1 MEKTILFD
9 LDGTLTASGIGITK
23 CVQYALEKM
32 GHPEND
38 LKKLEI
44 FIGPPLI
51 TQFMEYLNISKEEA
65 EQAVVYYRER
75 YTTVGI
81 FENELYPNVEKMLKT
96 LKDNNY
102 TLAVSSSK
110 PEKFVKQIL
119 EHFKIKQYFDEV
131 VGATMSEKRTDKAEV
146 IEETLKRLGRISC
159 SNNDTDYTSI
169 ENSISVEKEKTI
181 NTENIIMVGDKK
193 HDILGARQFGIPCVA
208 VSYGYGT
215 MEELTN
221 ENPHKIVNTVDE
233 LLDYLLNN

>member
-9 LDGTLTASGIGITK
+9 LDGTLTTSGIGITK
-23 CVQYALEKM
+23 CVQHALEKM

-65 EQAVVYYRER
+65 EQAVAYYRER

-119 EHFKIKQYFDEV
+119 EHFKIEQYFDEV

-146 IEETLKRLGRISC
+146 IEETLKRLGRINC
-159 SNNDTDYTSI
+159 SNSDVNNTAT
-169 ENSISVEKEKTI
+169 EKTI

-193 HDILGARQFGIPCVA
+193 HDILGARQFGITCVA

-215 MEELTN
+215 MDELTN
-221 ENPHKIVNTVDE
+221 ENPHKIVDTVDE

>member
-23 CVQYALEKM
+23 CVQHALAKM
-32 GHPEND
+32 GYPEND

-51 TQFMEYLNISKEEA
+51 NQFMEYLNISKEEA

-96 LKDNNY
+96 LKDNGY
-102 TLAVSSSK
+102 TVAVSSSK

-119 EHFKIKQYFDEV
+119 EHFKIEQYFNEV
-131 VGATMSEKRTDKAEV
+131 VGATMSEKRTDKADV

-221 ENPHKIVNTVDE
+221 ENPHKIVGTVDE

>member
-23 CVQYALEKM
+23 CVQYALGKM

-81 FENELYPNVEKMLKT
+81 FENELYPNVEKLLKT

-119 EHFKIKQYFDEV
+119 EHFKIEQYFDEV

-146 IEETLKRLGRISC
+146 IEETLKRLGRINC
-159 SNNDTDYTSI
+159 SNNDTNNTA
-169 ENSISVEKEKTI
+169 KEKTI

-215 MEELTN
+215 IEELTN
-221 ENPHKIVNTVDE
+221 ENPHKIVDTVDE

>member
-1 MEKTILFD
+1 MRTTRTKKN
-9 LDGTLTASGIGITK
+9 GTPRK
-23 CVQYALEKM
+23 R
-32 GHPEND
+32 P
-38 LKKLEI
+38 KKLEI

-119 EHFKIKQYFDEV
+119 EHFKIEQYFDEV
-131 VGATMSEKRTDKAEV
+131 VGATMTEKRTDKADV

-181 NTENIIMVGDKK
+181 NTEHIIMVGDKK
-193 HDILGARQFGIPCVA
+193 HDILGARQFEIPCIA

>member
-23 CVQYALEKM
+23 CVQYALKKM

-96 LKDNNY
+96 LKDNGY
-102 TLAVSSSK
+102 TVAVASSK

-119 EHFKIKQYFDEV
+119 EHFKIEQYFDEV

-146 IEETLKRLGRISC
+146 IEETLKRLGRINC
-159 SNNDTDYTSI
+159 SNNDANNIAT
-169 ENSISVEKEKTI
+169 EKTI

-193 HDILGARQFGIPCVA
+193 HDFLGARQFGIPCVA

-215 MEELTN
+215 IEELTN

>member
-23 CVQYALEKM
+23 CVQHALAKM
-32 GHPEND
+32 GHTEND

-65 EQAVVYYRER
+65 EQAVAYYRER

-119 EHFKIKQYFDEV
+119 EHFKIEQYFDEV

-146 IEETLKRLGRISC
+146 IEETLKRLGRINC
-159 SNNDTDYTSI
+159 SNNDANNTAT
-169 ENSISVEKEKTI
+169 EKTI

-215 MEELTN
+215 MDELTN
-221 ENPHKIVNTVDE
+221 ENPHKIVDTVDE

>member
-23 CVQYALEKM
+23 CVQHALKKM

-65 EQAVVYYRER
+65 EQAVAYYRER

-81 FENELYPNVEKMLKT
+81 FENKLYPNVEKMLKT

-119 EHFKIKQYFDEV
+119 EHFKIDEYFDEV
-131 VGATMSEKRTDKAEV
+131 VGATMSEKRTDKADV
-146 IEETLKRLGRISC
+146 IEETLKRLGRINC
-159 SNNDTDYTSI
+159 SNNDANNTAT
-169 ENSISVEKEKTI
+169 EKTI

-215 MEELTN
+215 IEELTN
-221 ENPHKIVNTVDE
+221 ENPHKIVDTVDE

>member
-23 CVQYALEKM
+23 CVQHALEKM

-51 TQFMEYLNISKEEA
+51 SQFMEYLNISKEEA
-65 EQAVVYYRER
+65 EQAVAYYRER

-81 FENELYPNVEKMLKT
+81 FENELYPNVEKLLKT

-119 EHFKIKQYFDEV
+119 EHFKIEQYFDEV
-131 VGATMSEKRTDKAEV
+131 VGATMSEKRTNKAEV
-146 IEETLKRLGRISC
+146 IEETLKRLGRINC
-159 SNNDTDYTSI
+159 SNNDIDNTSAK
-169 ENSISVEKEKTI
+169 KEKTI

-193 HDILGARQFGIPCVA
+193 HDILGARQFGIPCIA

-215 MEELTN
+215 IEELTN
-221 ENPHKIVNTVDE
+221 ENPHKIVGTVDE

>member
-23 CVQYALEKM
+23 CVQYALKKM

-81 FENELYPNVEKMLKT
+81 FENELYPNVEKLLKT

-119 EHFKIKQYFDEV
+119 EHFKIEQYFDEV

-146 IEETLKRLGRISC
+146 IEETLKRLGRINC
-159 SNNDTDYTSI
+159 SNNDTNNTA
-169 ENSISVEKEKTI
+169 KEKTI

-215 MEELTN
+215 IEELTN

-233 LLDYLLNN
+233 LLAYLLNN

>member
-23 CVQYALEKM
+23 CVQHALAKM
-32 GHPEND
+32 GHTEND

-65 EQAVVYYRER
+65 EQAVAYYRER

-81 FENELYPNVEKMLKT
+81 FENELYPNVEKLLKT

-119 EHFKIKQYFDEV
+119 EHFEIEQYFDEV

-146 IEETLKRLGRISC
+146 IEETLKRLGRINC
-159 SNNDTDYTSI
+159 SNSDANNTAT
-169 ENSISVEKEKTI
+169 EKTI

-193 HDILGARQFGIPCVA
+193 HDILGARQFGIPCIA

-215 MEELTN
+215 IEELTN

-233 LLDYLLNN
+233 LLAYLLNN

>member
-23 CVQYALEKM
+23 CVQHALEKM

-65 EQAVVYYRER
+65 EQAVIYYRER

-96 LKDNNY
+96 LKDNGY
-102 TLAVSSSK
+102 TIAVSSSK
-110 PEKFVKQIL
+110 PEKFVNQIL
-119 EHFKIKQYFDEV
+119 EHFEIDKYFDEV
-131 VGATMSEKRTDKAEV
+131 VGATMSEKRTNKAEV
-146 IEETLKRLGRISC
+146 IEETLKRLGRINC
-159 SNNDTDYTSI
+159 SNNDIDNTSA
-169 ENSISVEKEKTI
+169 EKEKTI

-193 HDILGARQFGIPCVA
+193 HDILGARQFGIPCIA

-215 MEELTN
+215 MNELTN
-221 ENPHKIVNTVDE
+221 ENPHKIVGTVDE

>member
-23 CVQYALEKM
+23 CVQHALEKM

-65 EQAVVYYRER
+65 EQAVAYYRER

-119 EHFKIKQYFDEV
+119 EHFKIEQYFDEV

-146 IEETLKRLGRISC
+146 IEETLKRLGRINC
-159 SNNDTDYTSI
+159 SNSDVNNTAT
-169 ENSISVEKEKTI
+169 EKTI

-193 HDILGARQFGIPCVA
+193 HDILGARQFGITCVA

-215 MEELTN
+215 MDELTN
-221 ENPHKIVNTVDE
+221 ENPHKIVDTVDE

>member
-23 CVQYALEKM
+23 CVQHALEKM
-32 GHPEND
+32 GHTEND

-75 YTTVGI
+75 YTTIGI

-119 EHFKIKQYFDEV
+119 EHFKIEQYFDEV

-146 IEETLKRLGRISC
+146 IEETLKRLGRINC
-159 SNNDTDYTSI
+159 SNNDTNYIKRKNYKHRKHNNGRRQKTRHPRSQTIWNTLCRSILRIRNNGRTNKRKPTQNSQHSRRTTS
-169 ENSISVEKEKTI
+169 
-181 NTENIIMVGDKK
+181 
-193 HDILGARQFGIPCVA
+193 L
-208 VSYGYGT
+208 
-215 MEELTN
+215 LT
-221 ENPHKIVNTVDE
+221 KQLIV
-233 LLDYLLNN
+233 

>member
-1 MEKTILFD
+1 MRTTRTWKN
-9 LDGTLTASGIGITK
+9 GTPRK
-23 CVQYALEKM
+23 R
-32 GHPEND
+32 P
-38 LKKLEI
+38 KKLEI

-119 EHFKIKQYFDEV
+119 EHFEIEQYFDEV
-131 VGATMSEKRTDKAEV
+131 VGATMSEKRTDKADV
-146 IEETLKRLGRISC
+146 IEETLKRLGRINC
-159 SNNDTDYTSI
+159 SNNDANNIAT
-169 ENSISVEKEKTI
+169 EKTI

-215 MEELTN
+215 IEELTN
-221 ENPHKIVNTVDE
+221 ENTHKIVNTVDE
-233 LLDYLLNN
+233 LLEYLLNN

>member
-23 CVQYALEKM
+23 CVQHALEKM

-65 EQAVVYYRER
+65 EQAVAYYRER

-119 EHFKIKQYFDEV
+119 EHFEIEQYFDEV
-131 VGATMSEKRTDKAEV
+131 VGATMSEKRTDKADV
-146 IEETLKRLGRISC
+146 IEETLKRLGRINC
-159 SNNDTDYTSI
+159 SNNDANNIAT
-169 ENSISVEKEKTI
+169 EKTI

-193 HDILGARQFGIPCVA
+193 HDILGARQFGITCVA

-215 MEELTN
+215 MDELTN
-221 ENPHKIVNTVDE
+221 ENPHKIVDTVDE

>member
-23 CVQYALEKM
+23 CVQHALEKM

-65 EQAVVYYRER
+65 EQAVAYYRER

-81 FENELYPNVEKMLKT
+81 FENELYPNVEKLLKT

-119 EHFKIKQYFDEV
+119 EHFEIEQYFDEI

-146 IEETLKRLGRISC
+146 IEETLKRLGRINC
-159 SNNDTDYTSI
+159 SNNDANNTAT
-169 ENSISVEKEKTI
+169 EKTI

-193 HDILGARQFGIPCVA
+193 HDIIGARQFGIPCVA

-215 MEELTN
+215 MDELTN

-233 LLDYLLNN
+233 LLEYLLNN

>member
-23 CVQYALEKM
+23 CVQHALEKM

-65 EQAVVYYRER
+65 EQAVVYYRKR

-96 LKDNNY
+96 LKNNGY

-119 EHFKIKQYFDEV
+119 EHFKIEQYFDEV
-131 VGATMSEKRTDKAEV
+131 VGATMSEKRTGKADV
-146 IEETLKRLGRISC
+146 IEETLKRLGKINC
-159 SNNDTDYTSI
+159 
-169 ENSISVEKEKTI
+169 ENGTI
-181 NTENIIMVGDKK
+181 NVENIIMVGDKK

-221 ENPHKIVNTVDE
+221 ENPHKIVDTVDE

>member
-102 TLAVSSSK
+102 KLAVSSSK

-119 EHFKIKQYFDEV
+119 EHFKIEQYFDEV

-159 SNNDTDYTSI
+159 SNNDTNNTA
-169 ENSISVEKEKTI
+169 KEKTI

-215 MEELTN
+215 MDELTS
-221 ENPHKIVNTVDE
+221 ENPHKIVDTVDE
-233 LLDYLLNN
+233 LLAYLLNN

>member
-23 CVQYALEKM
+23 CVQHALAKM

-65 EQAVVYYRER
+65 EQAVAYYRER

-81 FENELYPNVEKMLKT
+81 FENELYPNVEKLLKT

-119 EHFKIKQYFDEV
+119 EHFEIEQYFYEV

-146 IEETLKRLGRISC
+146 IEETLKRLGRINC
-159 SNNDTDYTSI
+159 SNNDANNTS
-169 ENSISVEKEKTI
+169 KEKTI

-193 HDILGARQFGIPCVA
+193 HDILGARQFGIPCIA

-215 MEELTN
+215 IEELTN
-221 ENPHKIVNTVDE
+221 ENPHKIVGTVDE
-233 LLDYLLNN
+233 LLAYLLNN

>member
-1 MEKTILFD
+1 MCIRD
-9 LDGTLTASGIGITK
+9 R
-23 CVQYALEKM
+23 
-32 GHPEND
+32 
-38 LKKLEI
+38 
-44 FIGPPLI
+44 
-51 TQFMEYLNISKEEA
+51 
-65 EQAVVYYRER
+65 AVAYYRER

-119 EHFKIKQYFDEV
+119 EHFEIEQYFDEV

-146 IEETLKRLGRISC
+146 IEETLKRLGRINC
-159 SNNDTDYTSI
+159 SNSDVNNTAT
-169 ENSISVEKEKTI
+169 EKTI

-215 MEELTN
+215 IEELTN

-233 LLDYLLNN
+233 LLAYLLNN

>member
-23 CVQYALEKM
+23 CVQHALEKM
-32 GHPEND
+32 GHPENDLKKLDD

-81 FENELYPNVEKMLKT
+81 FENELYPDVEKMLKT

-119 EHFKIKQYFDEV
+119 EHFKIDEYFDEV

-146 IEETLKRLGRISC
+146 IEETLKRLGRINC
-159 SNNDTDYTSI
+159 SNSDTNNTA
-169 ENSISVEKEKTI
+169 KEKTI

-215 MEELTN
+215 IEELTN

-233 LLDYLLNN
+233 LLAYLLNN